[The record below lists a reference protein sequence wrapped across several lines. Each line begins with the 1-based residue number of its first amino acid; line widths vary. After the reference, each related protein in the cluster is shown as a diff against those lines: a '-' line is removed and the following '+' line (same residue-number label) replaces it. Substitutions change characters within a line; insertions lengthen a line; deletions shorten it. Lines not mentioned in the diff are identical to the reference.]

1 MNKLQRALAAG
12 LCSAAVVGSAM
23 GGIACDGQGPLE
35 EAGESLDDAA
45 DDTKDAVDDA
55 TR

>member
-12 LCSAAVVGSAM
+12 LCSAAFVGSAM
-23 GGIACDGQGPLE
+23 GGITCDRQGPLDE
-35 EAGESLDDAA
+35 AA